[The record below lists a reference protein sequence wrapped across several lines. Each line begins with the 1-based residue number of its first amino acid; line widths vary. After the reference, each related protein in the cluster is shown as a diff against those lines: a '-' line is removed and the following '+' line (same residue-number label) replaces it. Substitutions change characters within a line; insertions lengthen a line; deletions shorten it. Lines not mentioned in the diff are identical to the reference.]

1 LTLCVVLM
9 RNVLLCR
16 VLRVA
21 PSVYFPLLHFILSK
35 LMSLVIKRNVRDIP
49 ILVGPSKI
57 IFTSGVRLLS
67 YSKRCLQLEY
77 ISHSCHF
84 DGLFCIC
91 FVMSDFI
98 TCSNKKMRNWS
109 TKAELCA
116 AHLSDVLN
124 LAANCCTVKT
134 EKVFSLESRL
144 HQIHLV
150 IWHVDQIQCVKNSE
164 LGFRNRF
171 SSRIA
176 TDVSSGAVWT
186 AMPTH

>member
-1 LTLCVVLM
+1 MTLCVVLM

-35 LMSLVIKRNVRDIP
+35 LMSLVLERNVRDIP
-49 ILVGPSKI
+49 ILAGPSKI

-67 YSKRCLQLEY
+67 YSKRCFQLEY
-77 ISHSCHF
+77 ISHSWHF

-98 TCSNKKMRNWS
+98 TCCNKKMNWS
-109 TKAELCA
+109 TKAEL
-116 AHLSDVLN
+116 LVLHTWVMFWT
-124 LAANCCTVKT
+124 NCCTVET

-144 HQIHLV
+144 HQIHLI

-164 LGFRNRF
+164 LALRNRF

-176 TDVSSGAVWT
+176 TDVSSRAVWT